1 MKKNKEING
10 RNIRDRHSQQNAHKS
25 CCYKAVPWMR
35 TLKSRISKND
45 FYAPYASHIIAD
57 SCKYRIVTGI

>member
-1 MKKNKEING
+1 MKKNKEMNG

-25 CCYKAVPWMR
+25 CCYKVAPWMR
-35 TLKSRISKND
+35 MLKSRMSTKD
-45 FYAPYASHIIAD
+45 FYAPYNQAN